1 LKRRG
6 LFITLDGID
15 GTGKSTQHRLLAQY
29 LAKCGYKVNAT
40 REPGGTRVG
49 EQIRDILLASD
60 TGKLAPLAELT
71 LMYAARAQHLEE
83 VVRPALRRG
92 ELVVS
97 DRFSDASIAYQGYGR
112 KLGAATVHAID
123 QIICGP
129 TKPDL
134 TLVLDLAPR
143 IALARARGREVR
155 QKSRHG
161 RFEVQ
166 GLSFHERV
174 RRGYLTIARQEPT
187 RVKLI
192 NADRPVREVQAE
204 IRNQVDLFLAKQAHL
219 LEHKSN
225 LKGRSGKSK
234 MKNSGV

>member
-1 LKRRG
+1 MNKRG
-6 LFITLDGID
+6 LFITLEGID

-29 LAKCGYKVNAT
+29 LAKRGYKVNAT
-40 REPGGTRVG
+40 REPGGTPVG
-49 EQIRDILLASD
+49 EKIRNILLASD
-60 TGKLAPLAELT
+60 TGKLAPIAELT

-92 ELVVS
+92 EIVLS
-97 DRFSDASIAYQGYGR
+97 DRFSDASMAYQGYGR
-112 KLGAATVHAID
+112 KLGAATVRAID

-143 IALARARGREVR
+143 TALARARGREVR

-166 GLSFHERV
+166 GLNFHKRV
-174 RRGYLTIARQEPT
+174 RRGYLTIAKQEPE
-187 RVKLI
+187 RVKLVD
-192 NADRPVREVQAE
+192 ADRPVHEVQAE
-204 IRNQVDLFLAKQAHL
+204 ICRQIDFFLARQHVLPK
-219 LEHKSN
+219 
-225 LKGRSGKSK
+225 R
-234 MKNSGV
+234 

>member
-1 LKRRG
+1 MKKPG
-6 LFITLDGID
+6 VFIALEGID

-49 EQIRDILLASD
+49 EKIRNILLASD

-92 ELVVS
+92 EIVLS
-97 DRFSDASIAYQGYGR
+97 DRFSDASMAYQGYGR
-112 KLGAATVHAID
+112 KLGAATVRAID

-143 IALARARGREVR
+143 TALARARGREVR

-166 GLSFHERV
+166 GLNFHKRV
-174 RRGYLTIARQEPT
+174 RRGYLTIAKQEPE
-187 RVKLI
+187 RVKLVD
-192 NADRPVREVQAE
+192 ADRPVHEVQAE
-204 IRNQVDLFLAKQAHL
+204 ICRQIDFFLARQHVLPK
-219 LEHKSN
+219 
-225 LKGRSGKSK
+225 R
-234 MKNSGV
+234 

>member
-1 LKRRG
+1 MKKPG
-6 LFITLDGID
+6 VFIALEGID

-49 EQIRDILLASD
+49 EKIRNILLASD

-92 ELVVS
+92 EIVLS
-97 DRFSDASIAYQGYGR
+97 DRFSDASMAYQGYGR
-112 KLGAATVHAID
+112 KLGAATVRAID

-143 IALARARGREVR
+143 TALARARGREVR

-166 GLSFHERV
+166 GLNFHKRV
-174 RRGYLTIARQEPT
+174 RRGYLTIAKQEPE
-187 RVKLI
+187 RVKLVD
-192 NADRPVREVQAE
+192 ADRPVHEVQAE
-204 IRNQVDLFLAKQAHL
+204 ICRQIDFFLARQHVPPK
-219 LEHKSN
+219 
-225 LKGRSGKSK
+225 R
-234 MKNSGV
+234 

>member
-1 LKRRG
+1 M
-6 LFITLDGID
+6 
-15 GTGKSTQHRLLAQY
+15 
-29 LAKCGYKVNAT
+29 
-40 REPGGTRVG
+40 G

-71 LMYAARAQHLEE
+71 LMYAARAQHLEQ
-83 VVRPALRRG
+83 VVHPAMRRG
-92 ELVVS
+92 EVVVS
-97 DRFSDASIAYQGYGR
+97 DRFSDASMAYQGYGR
-112 KLGAATVHAID
+112 KLGAATVKSID
-123 QIICGP
+123 QIICGT

-143 IALARARGREVR
+143 IALTRARGREVS

-174 RRGYLTIARQEPT
+174 RHGYLTIAKQEPK

-192 NADRPVREVQAE
+192 NANQTVTAVQNE
-204 IRNQVDLFLAKQAHL
+204 IRRQVDLFLAKQGAL
-219 LEHKSN
+219 PK
-225 LKGRSGKSK
+225 R
-234 MKNSGV
+234 

>member
-1 LKRRG
+1 MKKRG
-6 LFITLDGID
+6 LFITLEGID

-29 LAKCGYKVNAT
+29 LAKCGYKVYAT

-49 EQIRDILLASD
+49 EKIRDILLGSY
-60 TGKLAPLAELT
+60 TRKLTPLAELT
-71 LMYAARAQHLEE
+71 LMYAARAQHLDE

-92 ELVVS
+92 ELVLS
-97 DRFSDASIAYQGYGR
+97 DRFSDASMAYQGYGR
-112 KLGAATVHAID
+112 KLGAATVSAIE

-161 RFEVQ
+161 RFEMQ
-166 GLSFHERV
+166 GLNFHERV
-174 RRGYLTIARQEPT
+174 RRGYLAIAKQEPE

-192 NADRPVREVQAE
+192 DANRTVAAVREQ
-204 IRNQVDLFLAKQAHL
+204 ICNQVNLFLAKPGAP
-219 LEHKSN
+219 
-225 LKGRSGKSK
+225 LKR
-234 MKNSGV
+234 